1 MGNIQGDI
9 QTMKATLFCIICLM
23 IAFVINANA
32 DKQMQQDTPKIVQQ
46 SYTM

>member
-1 MGNIQGDI
+1 
-9 QTMKATLFCIICLM
+9 MKATLFCIVCLM

-32 DKQMQQDTPKIVQQ
+32 DKQMHHDTQKMVYQ